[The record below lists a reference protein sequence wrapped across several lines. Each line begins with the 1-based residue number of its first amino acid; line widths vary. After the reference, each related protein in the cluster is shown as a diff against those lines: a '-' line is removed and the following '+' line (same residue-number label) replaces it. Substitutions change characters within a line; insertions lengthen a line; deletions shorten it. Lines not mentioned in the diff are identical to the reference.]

1 MSKDKILLVEDEPD
15 LLQTL
20 AFNFENEGYEV
31 AKALDGKEAI
41 KFLED
46 DDSISLVILDLMLPD
61 MSGLD
66 ICRRIRAADNLKDIL
81 VIMVTAKG
89 EEVDRV
95 VGFEVGADDYVVKPY
110 SVRELL
116 LRVGGMLKR
125 SSKENQSNDKD
136 LVEFED
142 LKIDNNKH
150 KVYLSDEK
158 ISLTSKEFKLLKHL
172 LLKADK
178 VQSRDNLL
186 EKVWGYN
193 NDVTTRTVDTHIKRL
208 RSKIGKYGDK
218 IETIRGE
225 GYLFNLSLIHI

>member
-20 AFNFENEGYEV
+20 AFNFENEGYKV
-31 AKALDGKEAI
+31 AKALDGKEAM

-66 ICRRIRAADNLKDIL
+66 ICRHIRAADNLKDIL

-225 GYLFNLSLIHI
+225 GYLFNKSE

>member
-20 AFNFENEGYEV
+20 AFNFENEGYKV

-61 MSGLD
+61 ISGLD
-66 ICRRIRAADNLKDIL
+66 ICRHIRATDNLKDIL

-136 LVEFED
+136 LVEYED

-225 GYLFNLSLIHI
+225 GYLFNKSE

>member
-15 LLQTL
+15 LLNTL
-20 AFNFENEGYEV
+20 SFNFESEGYKV
-31 AKALDGKEAI
+31 AKALNGKEAM

-66 ICRRIRAADNLKDIL
+66 ICRRIRATDNLKDIL

-136 LVEFED
+136 LVEYED

-225 GYLFNLSLIHI
+225 GYLFNKSE

>member
-1 MSKDKILLVEDEPD
+1 
-15 LLQTL
+15 
-20 AFNFENEGYEV
+20 
-31 AKALDGKEAI
+31 
-41 KFLED
+41 
-46 DDSISLVILDLMLPD
+46 

-66 ICRRIRAADNLKDIL
+66 ICRHIRAADNLKDIL

-125 SSKENQSNDKD
+125 SSKENRSNDKD
-136 LVEFED
+136 SFVYQD
-142 LKIDNNKH
+142 LKIDTDKH
-150 KVYLSDEK
+150 KVYLTDKK

-172 LLKADK
+172 LSKADK
-178 VQSRDNLL
+178 VQTRDNLL
-186 EKVWGYN
+186 QKVWGYD

-225 GYLFNLSLIHI
+225 GYIFNKSD

>member
-15 LLQTL
+15 LLNTL
-20 AFNFENEGYEV
+20 SFNFESEGYKV
-31 AKALDGKEAI
+31 AKALNGKEAM

-66 ICRRIRAADNLKDIL
+66 LCRHIRATDNLKDIL

-116 LRVGGMLKR
+116 LRVGGILKR
-125 SSKENQSNDKD
+125 SSKEKQSNDKD
-136 LVEFED
+136 LVEYED

-193 NDVTTRTVDTHIKRL
+193 NNVTTRTVDTHIKRL

-225 GYLFNLSLIHI
+225 GYLFNKSE

>member
-15 LLQTL
+15 LLNTL
-20 AFNFENEGYEV
+20 SFNFESEGYKV
-31 AKALDGKEAI
+31 AKALNGKEAM
-41 KFLED
+41 KCLEE

-66 ICRRIRAADNLKDIL
+66 ICRHIRATDNLKDIL

-136 LVEFED
+136 LVEYED

-225 GYLFNLSLIHI
+225 GYLFNKSE

>member
-20 AFNFENEGYEV
+20 AFNFESEGYKV
-31 AKALDGKEAI
+31 KKATSGKEAM

-66 ICRRIRAADNLKDIL
+66 ICRHIRAADNLKDIL

-116 LRVGGMLKR
+116 LRVGRMLKR
-125 SSKENQSNDKD
+125 SSKEKQSNDKD

-158 ISLTSKEFKLLKHL
+158 LPLTSKEFKLLKHL

-178 VQSRDNLL
+178 VQTRDNLL

-225 GYLFNLSLIHI
+225 GYLFNKSE

>member
-15 LLQTL
+15 LLNTL
-20 AFNFENEGYEV
+20 SFNFESEGYKV
-31 AKALDGKEAI
+31 AKALNGKEAM

-66 ICRRIRAADNLKDIL
+66 ICRHIRAADNLKDIL

-136 LVEFED
+136 LVEYED

-158 ISLTSKEFKLLKHL
+158 ISLTLKEFKLLKHL

-225 GYLFNLSLIHI
+225 GYLFNKSE

>member
-1 MSKDKILLVEDEPD
+1 M
-15 LLQTL
+15 
-20 AFNFENEGYEV
+20 
-31 AKALDGKEAI
+31 
-41 KFLED
+41 
-46 DDSISLVILDLMLPD
+46 
-61 MSGLD
+61 
-66 ICRRIRAADNLKDIL
+66 CIR
-81 VIMVTAKG
+81 
-89 EEVDRV
+89 DR
-95 VGFEVGADDYVVKPY
+95 
-110 SVRELL
+110 LL

-136 LVEFED
+136 LVEYED

-225 GYLFNLSLIHI
+225 GYLFNKSE

>member
-20 AFNFENEGYEV
+20 AFNFENEGYKV

-66 ICRRIRAADNLKDIL
+66 ICRSIRATDNLKDIL

-136 LVEFED
+136 LVEYED

-225 GYLFNLSLIHI
+225 GYLFNKSE

>member
-15 LLQTL
+15 LLNTL
-20 AFNFENEGYEV
+20 SFNFESEGYKV
-31 AKALDGKEAI
+31 AKALNGKEAM

-66 ICRRIRAADNLKDIL
+66 ICRHIRAADNLKDIL

-116 LRVGGMLKR
+116 LRVGGILKR
-125 SSKENQSNDKD
+125 SSKEKQSNDKD
-136 LVEFED
+136 LVEYED

-225 GYLFNLSLIHI
+225 GYLFNKSE

>member
-1 MSKDKILLVEDEPD
+1 VSKDKILLVEDEPD

-20 AFNFENEGYEV
+20 AFNFENEGYKV
-31 AKALDGKEAI
+31 AKALDGKEAM

-66 ICRRIRAADNLKDIL
+66 ICRHIRAADNLKDIL

-125 SSKENQSNDKD
+125 SSKEKQSNDKD
-136 LVEFED
+136 LVEYED

-225 GYLFNLSLIHI
+225 GYLFNKSE

>member
-1 MSKDKILLVEDEPD
+1 MSKDKILLVEDELD

-20 AFNFENEGYEV
+20 AFNFENEGYKV

-66 ICRRIRAADNLKDIL
+66 ICRRIRATDNLKDIL

-125 SSKENQSNDKD
+125 SSKEKQSNDKN
-136 LVEFED
+136 LVEYED

-225 GYLFNLSLIHI
+225 GYLFNKSE

>member
-1 MSKDKILLVEDEPD
+1 MSNDKILLVEDEPD
-15 LLQTL
+15 LLNTL
-20 AFNFENEGYEV
+20 SFNFESEGYKV
-31 AKALDGKEAI
+31 AKALNGKEAM

-66 ICRRIRAADNLKDIL
+66 ICRHIRAADNLKDIL

-136 LVEFED
+136 LVEYED
-142 LKIDNNKH
+142 LKIDNDKH

-225 GYLFNLSLIHI
+225 GYLFNKSE

>member
-20 AFNFENEGYEV
+20 AFNFENEGYKV

-66 ICRRIRAADNLKDIL
+66 ICRRIRATDNLKDIL

-136 LVEFED
+136 LVEYED

-178 VQSRDNLL
+178 VQSRDSLL

-225 GYLFNLSLIHI
+225 GYLFNKSE

>member
-1 MSKDKILLVEDEPD
+1 MSKDHILLVEDEPD

-20 AFNFENEGYEV
+20 SFNFESEGYKV
-31 AKALDGKEAI
+31 SKALNGEEAM
-41 KFLED
+41 KLLEKN
-46 DDSISLVILDLMLPD
+46 DSIAMVILDLMLPD
-61 MSGLD
+61 ASGLD
-66 ICRRIRAADNLKDIL
+66 ICRHIRKTDDLKDIL

-125 SSKENQSNDKD
+125 SSKEKDEGDKEV
-136 LVEFED
+136 LVFED
-142 LKIDNNKH
+142 LKIDTNKH
-150 KVYLSDEK
+150 KVYLSDKK

-172 LLKADK
+172 LSKADK
-178 VQSRDNLL
+178 VQTRDNLL
-186 EKVWGYN
+186 NKVWGYDQ
-193 NDVTTRTVDTHIKRL
+193 DVTTRTVDTHIKRL

-218 IETIRGE
+218 IETVRGE
-225 GYLFNLSLIHI
+225 GYIFNKLD

>member
-15 LLQTL
+15 LLNTL
-20 AFNFENEGYEV
+20 SFNFESEGYKV
-31 AKALDGKEAI
+31 AKALNGKEAM
-41 KFLED
+41 KFLEE

-66 ICRRIRAADNLKDIL
+66 ICRHIRAADNLKDIL

-136 LVEFED
+136 LVEYED
-142 LKIDNNKH
+142 LKIDNDKH

-225 GYLFNLSLIHI
+225 GYLFNKSE

>member
-15 LLQTL
+15 LLNTL
-20 AFNFENEGYEV
+20 SFNFESEGYKV
-31 AKALDGKEAI
+31 AKALNGKEAM

-66 ICRRIRAADNLKDIL
+66 ICRHIRAADNLKDIL

-136 LVEFED
+136 LVEYED
-142 LKIDNNKH
+142 LKIDNDKH

-178 VQSRDNLL
+178 VQTRDNLL

-225 GYLFNLSLIHI
+225 GYLFNKSE

>member
-15 LLQTL
+15 LLNTL
-20 AFNFENEGYEV
+20 SFNFESEGYKV
-31 AKALDGKEAI
+31 AKALNGKEAM

-66 ICRRIRAADNLKDIL
+66 ICRHIRATDNLKDIL

-136 LVEFED
+136 LVEYED
-142 LKIDNNKH
+142 LKIDNDKH

-225 GYLFNLSLIHI
+225 GYLFNKSE

>member
-1 MSKDKILLVEDEPD
+1 MSKEHILLVEDEPD

-20 AFNFENEGYEV
+20 SFNFESEGYKV
-31 AKALDGKEAI
+31 SKALNGEEAM
-41 KFLED
+41 KLLEKN
-46 DDSISLVILDLMLPD
+46 DSIAMVILDLMLPD
-61 MSGLD
+61 TSGLD
-66 ICRRIRAADNLKDIL
+66 ICRHIRKTDDLKDIL

-125 SSKENQSNDKD
+125 SSKEKDEGDKEV
-136 LVEFED
+136 LVFED
-142 LKIDNNKH
+142 LKIDTNKH
-150 KVYLSDEK
+150 KVYLSDKK

-172 LLKADK
+172 LSKADK
-178 VQSRDNLL
+178 VQTRDNLL
-186 EKVWGYN
+186 DKVWGYN
-193 NDVTTRTVDTHIKRL
+193 NDITTRTVDTHVKRL

-218 IETIRGE
+218 IETVRGE
-225 GYLFNLSLIHI
+225 GYIFNKLD

>member
-20 AFNFENEGYEV
+20 AFNFENEGYKV
-31 AKALDGKEAI
+31 AKALDGKEAM

-66 ICRRIRAADNLKDIL
+66 ICRHIRATDNLKDIL

-136 LVEFED
+136 LVEYED
-142 LKIDNNKH
+142 LKIDNDKH

-225 GYLFNLSLIHI
+225 GYLFNKSE

>member
-1 MSKDKILLVEDEPD
+1 MSKEHILLVEDEPD

-20 AFNFENEGYEV
+20 SFNFESEGYKV
-31 AKALDGKEAI
+31 SKALNGEEAM
-41 KFLED
+41 KLLEKN
-46 DDSISLVILDLMLPD
+46 DSIALVILDLMLPD

-136 LVEFED
+136 LVEYED

-225 GYLFNLSLIHI
+225 GYLFNKSE

>member
-20 AFNFENEGYEV
+20 AFNFENEGYKV

-66 ICRRIRAADNLKDIL
+66 ICRRIRATDNLKDIL

-116 LRVGGMLKR
+116 LRVGGVLKR

-136 LVEFED
+136 LVEYED

-150 KVYLSDEK
+150 KV
-158 ISLTSKEFKLLKHL
+158 
-172 LLKADK
+172 
-178 VQSRDNLL
+178 
-186 EKVWGYN
+186 
-193 NDVTTRTVDTHIKRL
+193 
-208 RSKIGKYGDK
+208 
-218 IETIRGE
+218 
-225 GYLFNLSLIHI
+225 LSLIHI

>member
-20 AFNFENEGYEV
+20 AFNFENEGYKV
-31 AKALDGKEAI
+31 AKALDGKEAM

-66 ICRRIRAADNLKDIL
+66 ICRRIRATDNLKDIL

-193 NDVTTRTVDTHIKRL
+193 NDITTRTVDTHIKRL

-225 GYLFNLSLIHI
+225 GYLFNKSE

>member
-20 AFNFENEGYEV
+20 AFNFENEGYKV
-31 AKALDGKEAI
+31 AKALNGKEAM

-66 ICRRIRAADNLKDIL
+66 ICRHIRAADNLKDIL

-116 LRVGGMLKR
+116 LRVGGILKR
-125 SSKENQSNDKD
+125 SSKEKQSNDKD
-136 LVEFED
+136 LVEYED

-225 GYLFNLSLIHI
+225 GYLFNKSE

>member
-15 LLQTL
+15 LLNTL
-20 AFNFENEGYEV
+20 SFNFESEGYKV
-31 AKALDGKEAI
+31 AKALNGKEAM

-66 ICRRIRAADNLKDIL
+66 LCRHIRATDNLKDIL

-116 LRVGGMLKR
+116 LRVGGILKR
-125 SSKENQSNDKD
+125 SSKEKQSNDKD
-136 LVEFED
+136 LVEYED

-150 KVYLSDEK
+150 KVYLSDKK
-158 ISLTSKEFKLLKHL
+158 ISLTLKEFKLLKHL

-225 GYLFNLSLIHI
+225 GYLFNKSE

>member
-20 AFNFENEGYEV
+20 AFNFENEGYKV

-136 LVEFED
+136 LVEYED

-150 KVYLSDEK
+150 KVYLSDEN

-225 GYLFNLSLIHI
+225 GYLFNKSE

>member
-20 AFNFENEGYEV
+20 AFNFENEGYKV
-31 AKALDGKEAI
+31 AKALDGKEAM

-66 ICRRIRAADNLKDIL
+66 ICRHIRATDNLKDTL

-136 LVEFED
+136 LVEYED

-150 KVYLSDEK
+150 KVYLSDKK
-158 ISLTSKEFKLLKHL
+158 ISLTLKEFKLLKHL

-193 NDVTTRTVDTHIKRL
+193 NNVTTRTVDTHIKRL

-225 GYLFNLSLIHI
+225 GYLFNKSE

>member
-1 MSKDKILLVEDEPD
+1 MSNDKILLVEDEPD
-15 LLQTL
+15 LLNTL
-20 AFNFENEGYEV
+20 SFNFESEGYKV
-31 AKALDGKEAI
+31 AKALNGKEAM

-66 ICRRIRAADNLKDIL
+66 ICRHIRAADNLKDIL

-136 LVEFED
+136 LVEYED

-225 GYLFNLSLIHI
+225 GYLFNKSE

>member
-1 MSKDKILLVEDEPD
+1 M
-15 LLQTL
+15 
-20 AFNFENEGYEV
+20 
-31 AKALDGKEAI
+31 
-41 KFLED
+41 KFLEE

-66 ICRRIRAADNLKDIL
+66 ICRHIRATDNLKDIL
-81 VIMVTAKG
+81 VIIVTAKG

-116 LRVGGMLKR
+116 LRGGGMLKR

-136 LVEFED
+136 LVEYED

-150 KVYLSDEK
+150 KVYVSDEK

-225 GYLFNLSLIHI
+225 GYLFNKSE

>member
-1 MSKDKILLVEDEPD
+1 MSKDHILLVEDEPD

-20 AFNFENEGYEV
+20 SFNFESEGYKV
-31 AKALDGKEAI
+31 SKALNGEEAM
-41 KFLED
+41 KLLEKN
-46 DDSISLVILDLMLPD
+46 DSIAMVILDLMLPD
-61 MSGLD
+61 TSGLD
-66 ICRRIRAADNLKDIL
+66 ICRHIRKTDDLKDIL

-125 SSKENQSNDKD
+125 SSKEKDEGDKEV
-136 LVEFED
+136 LVFED
-142 LKIDNNKH
+142 LKIDTNKH
-150 KVYLSDEK
+150 KVYLSDKK

-172 LLKADK
+172 LSKADK
-178 VQSRDNLL
+178 VQTRDNLL

-225 GYLFNLSLIHI
+225 GYIFNKSD

>member
-20 AFNFENEGYEV
+20 AFNFENEGYKV
-31 AKALDGKEAI
+31 AKALDGKEAM

-66 ICRRIRAADNLKDIL
+66 ICRHIRAADNLKDIL

-116 LRVGGMLKR
+116 LRVGGILKR
-125 SSKENQSNDKD
+125 SSKEKQSNDKD
-136 LVEFED
+136 LIEYED

-225 GYLFNLSLIHI
+225 GYLFNKSE

>member
-15 LLQTL
+15 LLNTL
-20 AFNFENEGYEV
+20 SFNFESEGYKV
-31 AKALDGKEAI
+31 AKALNGKEAM

-66 ICRRIRAADNLKDIL
+66 ICRHIRAADNLKDIL

-158 ISLTSKEFKLLKHL
+158 ISLTLKEFKLLKHL

-225 GYLFNLSLIHI
+225 GYLFNKSE